1 MTSDETDVRA
11 VCEAF
16 GQAMQAMDFG
26 AMDALWDGEYEHFV
40 YQPEEF
46 ERPCRNWDEFTS
58 YLNYIPGVV
67 KTVRWQ
73 DLESDVA
80 VLGDAAIVYALV
92 RLGFELDGVEE
103 PMEGDV
109 RFTYGLRRTQ
119 GGWRL
124 FHAHESR
131 QLILDDAAAGN

>member
-1 MTSDETDVRA
+1 MTRDETDVRA

-16 GQAMQAMDFG
+16 GRAMQAMDFG
-26 AMDALWDGEYEHFV
+26 AMDGLWDRDYEHFL

-46 ERPCRNWDEFTS
+46 DRPCRNWVDFTS

-67 KTVRWQ
+67 KSVRWQ
-73 DLESDVA
+73 DLEFDVA
-80 VLGDAAIVYALV
+80 VLDDAAIVYALV
-92 RLGFELDGVEE
+92 HLGFDLEGVEE

-109 RFTYGLRRTQ
+109 RFTYGLRRTP

-124 FHAHESR
+124 FHGHESR
-131 QLILDDAAAGN
+131 QLILDDAAGS

>member
-1 MTSDETDVRA
+1 MTADETDVRA

-16 GQAMQAMDFG
+16 GRAMQAMDFG
-26 AMDALWDGEYEHFV
+26 AMDALWDRDYEHFV

-46 ERPCRNWDEFTS
+46 EQPCRSWDEFRA
-58 YLNYIPGVV
+58 YLDYIPGVV
-67 KTVRWQ
+67 RGVSWE

-92 RLGFELDGVEE
+92 RLGFQLEGVAE

-119 GGWRL
+119 AGWRL
-124 FHAHESR
+124 FHGHESR
-131 QLILDDAAAGN
+131 QLILDDAADG